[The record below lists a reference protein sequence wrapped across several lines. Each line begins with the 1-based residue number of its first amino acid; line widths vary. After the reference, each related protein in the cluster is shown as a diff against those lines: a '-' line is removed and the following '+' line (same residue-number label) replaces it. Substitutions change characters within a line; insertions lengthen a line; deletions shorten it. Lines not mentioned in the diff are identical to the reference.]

1 MEQLNSLRTNVFKE
15 KPALKKLVDEYGDM
29 TLIEYAASN
38 YRVKKNENIIALLR
52 KKEFLD
58 FFGPYTT
65 KLFGADTSEKITDSL
80 DQNYCISTA
89 DHHGPIGHPFFF
101 QSTILRG
108 LIQPTHALIHFCTSQ
123 VSLGN
128 SSYPRGLIFHGD

>member
-1 MEQLNSLRTNVFKE
+1 MEQLNRLRGDVFRE
-15 KPALKKLVDEYGDM
+15 KPALKNLIEESGNM
-29 TLIEYAASN
+29 TLLEYAASS
-38 YRVKKNENIIALLR
+38 YTIKKNENALAQLR

-58 FFGPYTT
+58 FFESYCV
-65 KLFGADTSEKITDSL
+65 KLFGKSLSENIIDSL
-80 DQNYCISTA
+80 RQNYCVSTA

-108 LIQPTHALIHFCTSQ
+108 LVQPEHMLVHFCTSQ